1 MINNTFII
9 IVIILFILA
18 LLFYLVYS
26 YYFLPIQSNLNKYG
40 ISILSGIK
48 TFTEDFQ
55 QIIPI
60 NTLIGNRNT
69 FYIPYLGYGISFSWQ
84 MYIPANA
91 SNSQW
96 QSSFNKSKPIIKI
109 EDSPVISYNPKKNIL
124 STSVKFKDNP
134 FLAKLTELNYHGV
147 KGQTWVKYIIVITQ
161 SSILLYENGK
171 LVKAKLIPSPPILY
185 DIGSKIYLGQRNN
198 NSLCKIKDLY
208 VYPYPL
214 SYSEVLSL

>member
-1 MINNTFII
+1 MINNTFFII
-9 IVIILFILA
+9 IIILFILA

-26 YYFLPIQSNLNKYG
+26 YYFLPKQSNANQHG
-40 ISILSGIK
+40 ISVLLGTK
-48 TFTEDFQ
+48 TFSEEFQ

-84 MYIPANA
+84 MYVPANA

-109 EDSPVISYNPKKNIL
+109 EDSPVISYNPKKNKL
-124 STSVKFKDNP
+124 STSVKYKDNP
-134 FLAKLTELNYHGV
+134 YLAKLTELNYNGV
-147 KGQTWVKYIIVITQ
+147 KGQTWVKYVVVVTQ
-161 SSILLYENGK
+161 SSILLYENTN

-185 DIGSKIYLGQRNN
+185 DIGSKIYVGQKNN
-198 NSLCKIKDLY
+198 NCLCKIKDLY
-208 VYPYPL
+208 VYPFPL

>member
-1 MINNTFII
+1 MINNNFLII
-9 IVIILFILA
+9 IIILFGLA
-18 LLFYLVYS
+18 LVFYLVY
-26 YYFLPIQSNLNKYG
+26 YFLPKQSNVNKYG
-40 ISILSGIK
+40 IPILSGIK
-48 TFTEDFQ
+48 TFSEEFQ

-60 NTLIGNRNT
+60 NTLIGNRNK

-109 EDSPVISYNPKKNIL
+109 EDSPVISYNPKKNTL
-124 STSVKFKDNP
+124 TTSVKYKDNP

-147 KGQTWVKYIIVITQ
+147 KGQTWVKYAVVVTQ
-161 SSILLYENGK
+161 SSILLYENGN
-171 LVKAKLIPSPPILY
+171 LVKAKLMFSPPILY
-185 DIGSKIYLGQRNN
+185 DIGSKIYLGQKNN
-198 NSLCKIKDLY
+198 NCLCKIKDLY
-208 VYPYPL
+208 VYPFPL